1 MRNVNNG
8 WIIRYLHA
16 NGASIFFIVVY
27 CHILRGLYFEPTK
40 RLCRLGVLL
49 LILMMVAAFIGYVL
63 PWGQMNFWPLIGIE
77 ILNSWEIPLFNTILL
92 LSSGALMYSFSL
104 RNLLKQIYGFLT
116 TGKNIFYHKKLNIK
130 NQSFYFGI
138 IRIPTFLDFNDCSL
152 ISHLVTSNYDL
163 DDLDECANKIREC
176 FPIEK
181 EHHAIFKML
190 DLLENNG
197 LLGEFIR
204 FFEQNHALYKI
215 NNIYY
220 LDFMSAN
227 LIVFINTQLQFYD
240 FESGN
245 STQSF
250 FWDKLLPNDF
260 WEYEKKNIKIFYNTL
275 YKLKNLEQ
283 FLKLWS

>member
-1 MRNVNNG
+1 M
-8 WIIRYLHA
+8 
-16 NGASIFFIVVY
+16 S
-27 CHILRGLYFEPTK
+27 
-40 RLCRLGVLL
+40 GVLL
-49 LILMMVAAFIGYVL
+49 LILMMATAFIGYVL
-63 PWGQMNFWPLIGIE
+63 PWDQMNFWAFFHSSLSPALTINGVWPLIGIE

-116 TGKNIFYHKKLNIK
+116 TGKNIFYHKQLNIK

-138 IRIPTFLDFNDCSL
+138 IPIPTFLDFNDCSL

-163 DDLDECANKIREC
+163 DDLDECANRIRQC

-197 LLGEFIR
+197 LLDEFIR

-220 LDFMSAN
+220 LDFISAN
-227 LIVFINTQLQFYD
+227 FIVFINTQLQFYD
-240 FESGN
+240 FDSDDI
-245 STQSF
+245 TQFF
-250 FWDKLLPNDF
+250 FWEVVCPNDF
-260 WEYEKKNIKIFYNTL
+260 SKYEKENIKIFYNTL
-275 YKLKNLEQ
+275 YKVKNLDQ